1 MHEVNGRSSVRRSR
15 IGLGIATAALAT
27 VLAVFTTTSVFAAGA
42 VSKLVFNPNPIGTE
56 ATVAAGTSVSI
67 TLTVED
73 STGAAVPGGSAF
85 VSFVQTPGG
94 GTAFI
99 GSTGLTA
106 KQTVFT
112 ADTSGHIAIVYTT
125 PPSFPSAGC
134 DSLRAENGPTRAT
147 STVFKTDG
155 FCFSPITALD
165 FAPKPM
171 ARKGSLGASS
181 HVTVTLTGFGSGA
194 TRLANGT
201 VWLTFKR
208 ATTTDGAT
216 ALANGVVLSTT
227 ASALTT
233 NSNGQVFITYST
245 GTVLPTSGSDRLIAA
260 NGPKLAT
267 ITATTAYTY

>member
-1 MHEVNGRSSVRRSR
+1 M
-15 IGLGIATAALAT
+15 

-56 ATVAAGTSVSI
+56 ATVPVSSSVSI

-73 STGAAVPGGSAF
+73 ITGTPVPGGSVF
-85 VSFVQTPGG
+85 VSFAQASGG
-94 GTAFI
+94 GTAFV
-99 GSTGLTA
+99 GSKGLTLKPA
-106 KQTVFT
+106 VFT
-112 ADTSGHIAIVYTT
+112 ADTSGHVAIVYTA
-125 PPSFPSAGC
+125 PPSFPSTGC
-134 DSLRAENGPTRAT
+134 DSIRAQNGPTRLT

-155 FCFSPITALD
+155 FCFSPISALD

-171 ARKGSLGASS
+171 ARKGSLGANS
-181 HVTVTLTGFGSGA
+181 HVTVTLTVFGAGA
-194 TRLANGT
+194 ARLANGT

-216 ALANGVVLSTT
+216 ALANGVILSST

-260 NGPKLAT
+260 NGAKGAT
-267 ITATTAYTY
+267 ITASTSYTY